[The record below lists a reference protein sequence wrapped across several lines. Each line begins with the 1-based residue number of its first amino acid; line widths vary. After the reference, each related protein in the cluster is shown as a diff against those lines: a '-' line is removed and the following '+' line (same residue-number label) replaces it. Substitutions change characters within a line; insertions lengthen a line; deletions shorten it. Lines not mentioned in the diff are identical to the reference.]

1 MPLAIFGHMS
11 AQVNDRKQAQQ
22 FYNETR
28 AWQSEMNSLV
38 IDFMFFERI
47 LDIYGLKLLEPT
59 EKRDLELLKGTLK
72 SFLEHRVEGMKLRLK
87 THEEYLQKVVEDRIL
102 LKDKDLPY
110 KHQDTENEMKDFR
123 LGGGRLK
130 SDLYNKVE
138 QLKQF

>member
-1 MPLAIFGHMS
+1 MS